1 MSDFLEHYLYKIK
14 NKNFLKKISDS
25 LKKIINK
32 TEKITKDSRLKIE
45 IEKNKFEKKKK
56 FMELGK
62 LVYNYFKNENI
73 VDFSYKDDF
82 FQINNDI
89 GKVDLYIK
97 NLKNGKYQDND
108 SK

>member
-32 TEKITKDSRLKIE
+32 TEKITKDGRLKIE

>member
-1 MSDFLEHYLYKIK
+1 MSDFLENYLYKIK
-14 NKNFLKKISDS
+14 NKNYFKKINDS

-56 FMELGK
+56 FMKLGK

-82 FQINNDI
+82 FQMNNDI
-89 GKVDLYIK
+89 EKVDSYIK
-97 NLKNGKYQDND
+97 NLKNGKYKDND

>member
-1 MSDFLEHYLYKIK
+1 MSDFLENYLYKIK
-14 NKNFLKKISDS
+14 NKNYFKKINDS

-56 FMELGK
+56 FMKLGE

-82 FQINNDI
+82 FQMNNDI
-89 GKVDLYIK
+89 EKVDSYIK
-97 NLKNGKYQDND
+97 NLKNGKYEDND

>member
-14 NKNFLKKISDS
+14 NKNYFKKISDS

-32 TEKITKDSRLKIE
+32 TEKITKNSRLKIE

-56 FMELGK
+56 IMELGK

-89 GKVDLYIK
+89 GKVDSYIK